1 MQLDSRIVQG
11 GAVMCVCSIIGLA
24 VLPWSG
30 KILQAILAHALVAQK
45 LPAKLLEKLRG
56 LAGQFEIGTKSLT
69 NPRLWPMIAI
79 LTPFIWACYW
89 LNQEIAVLAF
99 HMQNQITPLDSLIVF
114 TFGSLSV
121 LIPTPGSMGSYHY
134 AVKTPL
140 VNIYHVNPDQA
151 LAYVTVLHLISFI
164 LVPSVTAAVCFG
176 IQSMKSSKNPAT

>member
-1 MQLDSRIVQG
+1 
-11 GAVMCVCSIIGLA
+11 
-24 VLPWSG
+24 
-30 KILQAILAHALVAQK
+30 
-45 LPAKLLEKLRG
+45 
-56 LAGQFEIGTKSLT
+56 
-69 NPRLWPMIAI
+69 MIAI